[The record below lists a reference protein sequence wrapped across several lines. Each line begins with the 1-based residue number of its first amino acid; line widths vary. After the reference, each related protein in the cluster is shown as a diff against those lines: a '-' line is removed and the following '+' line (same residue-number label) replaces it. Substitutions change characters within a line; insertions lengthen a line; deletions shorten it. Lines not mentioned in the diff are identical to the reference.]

1 MRLPVDKVLLPFLK
15 WAGGKRWLIL
25 NYRYLFPAS
34 FETYVEPFVGG
45 GAVYFGL
52 LPEQALLS
60 DANDR
65 LIECYTQVRDPKKL
79 MSLMRL
85 HQQNH
90 STEYYYDVR
99 TKVCRSDS
107 SRAAQFLYLNR
118 TCWNGLYRANLNG
131 VFNVPKGTKDSV
143 VFAGESFD
151 GPSRALAKAELRACD
166 FEKTIALAK
175 DGDLLFVDPPYTV
188 KHNFNGFAKY
198 NETIFSWTDQIRLR
212 TALDGAAS
220 RGVKI
225 MLTNADHESVVELFF
240 GLGNIHKVRRTSLI
254 ASESQRRS
262 SVTEIVVT
270 VNYEVGRNDV
280 TASTIARPR
289 SDGRPR
295 TGASR

>member
-1 MRLPVDKVLLPFLK
+1 MYFHINPSSALL
-15 WAGGKRWLIL
+15 ADVNEELI
-25 NYRYLFPAS
+25 
-34 FETYVEPFVGG
+34 ETYLAIQLDWKKVSKLL
-45 GAVYFGL
+45 GAHHTKHSKKHYY
-52 LPEQALLS
+52 E
-60 DANDR
+60 
-65 LIECYTQVRDPKKL
+65 VRD
-79 MSLMRL
+79 
-85 HQQNH
+85 QNLRDLF
-90 STEYYYDVR
+90 S
-99 TKVCRSDS
+99 K
-107 SRAAQFLYLNR
+107 AARFIYLNR
-118 TCWNGLYRANLNG
+118 TCWNGLYRVNLNG

-212 TALDGAAS
+212 NALDGAAS

-262 SVTEIVVT
+262 SVTEIVMT